1 CIFALLAPER
11 AAARAGAPA
20 IAAARR
26 ERPSRLHVRATPGGR
41 RGGLVWLPLCPPS
54 GGRRGA
60 AARQGGRQT
69 RGGGGAGERSRPED
83 RPTAGQC
90 LRHPWL
96 QRSRDAN
103 SLKVWPRTP
112 FSSCTLESLG
122 KNHEQG
128 RERRLHRAR
137 GAHPA
142 LPAADDPGPPPAR
155 RAAACCPLPTPAAAL
170 GPGAALAARG
180 SVVVVARR

>member
-1 CIFALLAPER
+1 AE
-11 AAARAGAPA
+11 
-20 IAAARR
+20 
-26 ERPSRLHVRATPGGR
+26 
-41 RGGLVWLPLCPPS
+41 
-54 GGRRGA
+54 RGA
-60 AARQGGRQT
+60 ARGRRAPGRT
-69 RGGGGAGERSRPED
+69 ADERRPED

-180 SVVVVARR
+180 SVVVVARRRRRR